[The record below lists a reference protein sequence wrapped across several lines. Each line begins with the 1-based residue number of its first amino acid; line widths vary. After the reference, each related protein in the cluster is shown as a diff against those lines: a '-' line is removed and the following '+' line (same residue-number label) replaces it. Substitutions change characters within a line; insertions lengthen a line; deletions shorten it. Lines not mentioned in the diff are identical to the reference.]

1 MKKSFLL
8 TLAALAAFT
17 LTATAATLGIG
28 DAAPELKFS
37 QWVKGDAVATLD
49 AKKTYVVEFWAT
61 WCGPCKASIPHLTE
75 LAHEFTNV
83 TFIGVDVFEHG
94 TDTAATVKKFVT
106 GMGEKM
112 DYHVAMDSEDTFMAD
127 NWMKAAG
134 QNGIPTAFVVQG
146 GKILWIGHPMG
157 GLKETLT
164 EVAAGKFD
172 MEKAKARGAAEKKL
186 TAFYQKAMKGGDETD
201 LLKEGKELEAL
212 DAKLGGITPGKK
224 FSTAEVLQQA
234 KFSKAIQDYAKAV
247 IGGTNDEEIAK
258 LEAAAKAIAPET
270 MDFDAI
276 KKQIAQAA
284 TRVKAAATAKGDV
297 DPEEL
302 FQKYTAT
309 VGENGDK
316 EKAADLAK
324 QLGALK
330 ITDANTLNEFAWT
343 ILTDDSIKT
352 RDLPLATKL
361 AKAGVD
367 ASEGKV
373 AAILDTYAHALFDSG
388 KVADALEYQKKA
400 VAASDD
406 DSEKSELGDTLKKYQ
421 AAADKA
427 K

>member
-1 MKKSFLL
+1 M
-8 TLAALAAFT
+8 
-17 LTATAATLGIG
+17 
-28 DAAPELKFS
+28 
-37 QWVKGDAVATLD
+37 
-49 AKKTYVVEFWAT
+49 
-61 WCGPCKASIPHLTE
+61 
-75 LAHEFTNV
+75 
-83 TFIGVDVFEHG
+83 
-94 TDTAATVKKFVT
+94 DT
-106 GMGEKM
+106 
-112 DYHVAMDSEDTFMAD
+112 EDTFMAD

-134 QNGIPTAFVVQG
+134 QNGIPTAFVVSG
-146 GKILWIGHPMG
+146 GKVVWIGHPMS

-172 MEKAKARGAAEKKL
+172 IEKAKARGEAEKKVQ
-186 TAFYQKAMKGGDETD
+186 AFYQKASKGGDETE

-212 DAKLGGITPGKK
+212 DARLGGITPGKK
-224 FSTAEVLQQA
+224 FITADVLQQV
-234 KFSKAIQDYAKAV
+234 KFSKAVQEYAKAV
-247 IGGTNDEEIAK
+247 IGGTNDDDVAK
-258 LEAAAKAIAPET
+258 LEAAVRAIAPEKS
-270 MDFDAI
+270 DFDSV
-276 KKQIAQAA
+276 KKQIAQVA
-284 TRVKAAATAKGDV
+284 TRVKAAAAAKGET

-316 EKAADLAK
+316 IKAAAYAQ
-324 QLGALK
+324 QLVALK
-330 ITDANTLNEFAWT
+330 ITDANQLNEFAWT

-400 VAASDD
+400 VAASED

-421 AAADKA
+421 AAVDAA